1 MARKLNI
8 IFEDESILIIDKPA
22 GLVVNRS
29 ETIKEQTL
37 QDQLA
42 EYFHLGQDLGPPATP
57 EQAHASD
64 GGRGI
69 GGRAGIVHRLDRET
83 SGLLIVAKTQKA
95 FDFLQRQ
102 FKERTIKK
110 EYLAL
115 VHGLIKEK
123 QGTVESRLTRIGK
136 FGKFGIADRR
146 SADGREAKTDYKKI
160 SNFKLR
166 SFSLKKQIS
175 NLENLSSSFS
185 KSRVNY
191 LMHHACDYTLL
202 RLYPKT
208 GRTHQVRVHLKSI
221 GHAVVSDS
229 IYTPR
234 KLLAFDLAWCPR
246 LFLHA
251 AQIEFTHPKSK
262 KIVKFKSLLP
272 KELKNAILNLEEVK

>member
-8 IFEDESILIIDKPA
+8 IFEDEYILVVEKPS
-22 GLVVNRS
+22 GQVVNRS
-29 ETIKEQTL
+29 VTIKEETL
-37 QDQLA
+37 QDQLSQ
-42 EYFHLGQDLGPPATP
+42 YFHLGESL
-57 EQAHASD
+57 
-64 GGRGI
+64 GI

-83 SGLLIVAKTQKA
+83 SGLLLVAKTQKA

-166 SFSLKKQIS
+166 SFSLKKQMLS
-175 NLENLSSSFS
+175 QLE
-185 KSRVNY
+185 
-191 LMHHACDYTLL
+191 H
-202 RLYPKT
+202 
-208 GRTHQVRVHLKSI
+208 I
-221 GHAVVSDS
+221 
-229 IYTPR
+229 
-234 KLLAFDLAWCPR
+234 
-246 LFLHA
+246 
-251 AQIEFTHPKSK
+251 
-262 KIVKFKSLLP
+262 
-272 KELKNAILNLEEVK
+272 